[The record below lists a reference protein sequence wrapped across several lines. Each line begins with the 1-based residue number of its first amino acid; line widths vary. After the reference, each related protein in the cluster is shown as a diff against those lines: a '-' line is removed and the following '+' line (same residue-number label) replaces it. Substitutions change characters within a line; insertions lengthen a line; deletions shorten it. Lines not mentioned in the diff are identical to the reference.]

1 MADFTMNSIGA
12 LLSGGGVKAI
22 SKRTRLP
29 AGDVAKVMSYGIPI
43 LVGGMNRN
51 AATAQGEQSLS
62 DALRYHSGDDVSN
75 VGKFLKGADLKDGKK
90 IIAHVLGGDQED
102 VVDQI
107 SRASGVSKG
116 KTTSILA
123 LLAPLLLSLLGGQQ
137 NQGGSNFNLSSLL
150 LSMLLGGGMQ
160 QQTQQ
165 PNLLGSLLGGGQTQP
180 VQQTQQPDLLGSLL
194 GGGQTQP
201 VQQQTQQPDLLGSL
215 LGGGQTQQV
224 QQTQQQP
231 SGSLFSSLFGGGQS
245 QNNDLVLS
253 EKPEQ
258 QVNAGQQFNAS
269 QQQQSLLSTLLGGGQ
284 TQEPAQ
290 EESGGFLDGLL
301 NLFR

>member
-22 SKRTRLP
+22 SKRTKLP

-180 VQQTQQPDLLGSLL
+180 VQQ
-194 GGGQTQP
+194 
-201 VQQQTQQPDLLGSL
+201 QTQQPNLLGSL

-224 QQTQQQP
+224 QQPQQQP

>member
-180 VQQTQQPDLLGSLL
+180 VQQTQQPN
-194 GGGQTQP
+194 
-201 VQQQTQQPDLLGSL
+201 LLGSL

-224 QQTQQQP
+224 QQPQQQP

-301 NLFR
+301 NLVRCIFAQTKRRRTSFCGAFL

>member
-180 VQQTQQPDLLGSLL
+180 VQQQTQQPNLLGSLL
-194 GGGQTQP
+194 GGGQA
-201 VQQQTQQPDLLGSL
+201 
-215 LGGGQTQQV
+215 QQV

-258 QVNAGQQFNAS
+258 QVNAGQPFNAS

>member
-62 DALRYHSGDDVSN
+62 AALRDHSGDDVSN
-75 VGKFLKGADLKDGKK
+75 VGAFLKGSDLKDGKK
-90 IIAHVLGGDQED
+90 IIAHVLGGDQKD
-102 VVDQI
+102 VVEQI
-107 SRASGVSKG
+107 SRASGVSTG
-116 KTTSILA
+116 KTLSILA

-137 NQGGSNFNLSSLL
+137 NQGGSSFNLPGLL
-150 LSMLLGGGMQ
+150 FNMLLGGGQSQQSSGGSLLGSLLGGQ
-160 QQTQQ
+160 QQAQPVQQ
-165 PNLLGSLLGGGQTQP
+165 QSSGGLLGSLLGGGQQ
-180 VQQTQQPDLLGSLL
+180 
-194 GGGQTQP
+194 
-201 VQQQTQQPDLLGSL
+201 
-215 LGGGQTQQV
+215 QTQQV
-224 QQTQQQP
+224 QQP
-231 SGSLFSSLFGGGQS
+231 SSGGLFSSLFGGGQQS
-245 QNNDLVLS
+245 GGDLVLS

-258 QVNAGQQFNAS
+258 QAIQQG
-269 QQQQSLLSTLLGGGQ
+269 QQSLLSTLLGGGQ
-284 TQEPAQ
+284 AAAQSQPEPEPEQ
-290 EESGGFLDGLL
+290 SGGFLDGLL